1 MLAWTPGFL
10 GNWEGWAIAVRKV
23 AGREEELQRGSAR
36 FAEWRR
42 TRRRGTPIPVELW
55 EMAAQLAQRHG
66 VSRTA
71 QALPVGYYAL
81 QKLVAA
87 CGQSPDDSKNVPAV
101 NGSPVRLS
109 PKFVELPAATWGAPI
124 ECVVE
129 FEKPGGAKLRIQ
141 VRSSQLP
148 DL

>member
-1 MLAWTPGFL
+1 MAGGTG
-10 GNWEGWAIAVRKV
+10 
-23 AGREEELQRGSAR
+23 AGREEELQLGSAR
-36 FAEWRR
+36 FTKWRR

-55 EMAAQLAQRHG
+55 ELAVELAQRHR
-66 VSRTA
+66 VSRTS

-81 QKLVAA
+81 QKLVAD
-87 CGQSPDDSKNVPAV
+87 CGQSSEDAKGFPAV
-101 NGSPVRLS
+101 DSSPVTPS

-124 ECVVE
+124 ECLVE

-148 DL
+148 DLSALSRACWESR

>member
-1 MLAWTPGFL
+1 M
-10 GNWEGWAIAVRKV
+10 AVRTG

-55 EMAAQLAQRHG
+55 ELAVELAERYG
-66 VSRTA
+66 VSRTS

-81 QKLVAA
+81 QERLVA
-87 CGQSPDDSKNVPAV
+87 CGQSSDDSKNVPAV
-101 NGSPVRLS
+101 DSSPVMPS
-109 PKFVELPAATWGAPI
+109 PKFVELPTATLGAPV

-129 FEKPGGAKLRIQ
+129 FEKPGGAKLRIH
-141 VRSSQLP
+141 VRSLQLP
-148 DL
+148 DLSALGRAFWESR

>member
-1 MLAWTPGFL
+1 MARRT
-10 GNWEGWAIAVRKV
+10 VV
-23 AGREEELQRGSAR
+23 GRETELQLGSER

-55 EMAAQLAQRHG
+55 ELAVELAERYG
-66 VSRTA
+66 VSRTS

-81 QKLVAA
+81 QARVAA
-87 CGQSPDDSKNVPAV
+87 CGQFSDDSKSVPAV
-101 NGSPVRLS
+101 DCSPVTLS
-109 PKFVELPAATWGAPI
+109 PKFVELPAATLGAPV

-129 FEKPGGAKLRIQ
+129 FEKPGGAKLRIH

-148 DL
+148 DLSALGRAFWESR

>member
-1 MLAWTPGFL
+1 MAGRTG
-10 GNWEGWAIAVRKV
+10 

-55 EMAAQLAQRHG
+55 ELAVQLAQRHG
-66 VSRTA
+66 VSRTS

-87 CGQSPDDSKNVPAV
+87 CGQSSSDSKNVPAV
-101 NGSPVRLS
+101 DSSPVTPS

-124 ECVVE
+124 ECLVE

-148 DL
+148 DLSALSRAFWESR

>member
-1 MLAWTPGFL
+1 MAGGTG
-10 GNWEGWAIAVRKV
+10 
-23 AGREEELQRGSAR
+23 AGREEELQLGSAR
-36 FAEWRR
+36 FTKWRR

-55 EMAAQLAQRHG
+55 ELAVELAQRHR
-66 VSRTA
+66 VSRTS

-81 QKLVAA
+81 QKLVAD
-87 CGQSPDDSKNVPAV
+87 CGQSSEDAKGFPAV
-101 NGSPVRLS
+101 DSSPVTPS

-124 ECVVE
+124 ECLVE

-148 DL
+148 DLSAVSRAFWESR

>member
-1 MLAWTPGFL
+1 M
-10 GNWEGWAIAVRKV
+10 AVRTG

-55 EMAAQLAQRHG
+55 ELAVELAERYG
-66 VSRTA
+66 VSRTS

-81 QKLVAA
+81 QARVAA
-87 CGQSPDDSKNVPAV
+87 CGQFSDDSKSVPAV
-101 NGSPVRLS
+101 DCSPVTLS
-109 PKFVELPAATWGAPI
+109 PKFVELPAATLGAPV

-129 FEKPGGAKLRIQ
+129 FEKPGGAKLRIH

-148 DL
+148 DLSALGRAFWESR